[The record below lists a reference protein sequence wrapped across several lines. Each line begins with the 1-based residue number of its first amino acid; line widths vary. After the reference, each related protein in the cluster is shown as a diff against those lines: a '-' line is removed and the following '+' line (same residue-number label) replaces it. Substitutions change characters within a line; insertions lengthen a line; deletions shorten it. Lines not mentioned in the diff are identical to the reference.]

1 MKSNSTPESTEPISA
16 RFPALEEQEVVLTF
30 YAPDARQVG
39 VAGTFN
45 GWNPQANPLEHTA
58 AGEWSVRLMLKSGQY
73 EYRFVADGVW
83 ADEPLAAQRAAN
95 PFGGLNSVLNV
106 RLDDRTDLL

>member
-1 MKSNSTPESTEPISA
+1 MKSNPPLSTEPISA

-30 YAPDARQVG
+30 YAPEARRVE
-39 VAGTFN
+39 VAGSFN
-45 GWNPQANPLEHTA
+45 GWRPSANPLQHSGT
-58 AGEWSVRLMLKSGQY
+58 GEWSLRLMLKSGQY

-83 ADEPLAAQRAAN
+83 ADDPQATQRVAN
-95 PFGGLNSVLNV
+95 PYGGLNSVLTV

>member
-1 MKSNSTPESTEPISA
+1 MKPNSPEPTEPISE

-30 YAPDARQVG
+30 YAPDAHMVG
-39 VAGTFN
+39 VAGSFN
-45 GWNPQANPLEHTA
+45 DWNPLANPLEHTA
-58 AGEWSVRLMLKSGQY
+58 DGEWSIRLMLRSGQY

-83 ADEPLAAQRAAN
+83 ADDLQSAQRMAN
-95 PFGGLNSVLNV
+95 PFGGLNSVVNV

>member
-1 MKSNSTPESTEPISA
+1 MKTNSPPLTEPVSA

-30 YAPDARQVG
+30 YAPAARMVG
-39 VAGTFN
+39 VAGSFN
-45 GWNPQANPLEHTA
+45 DWNPQASPLEHTA
-58 AGEWSVRLMLKSGQY
+58 DGEWSIRLMLRSGQY

-83 ADEPLAAQRAAN
+83 DDDPQAVQRVAN
-95 PFGGLNSVLNV
+95 PYGGFNSVLNV

>member
-1 MKSNSTPESTEPISA
+1 MKSTPPQSTEPISA

-30 YAPDARQVG
+30 YAPSASRVG
-39 VAGTFN
+39 VAGSFN
-45 GWNPQANPLEHTA
+45 GWNPQANPLAHTA
-58 AGEWSVRLMLKSGQY
+58 AGEWSASLMLKSGQY

-83 ADEPLAAQRAAN
+83 ADDPQATQRVAN

>member
-1 MKSNSTPESTEPISA
+1 MKSNSPQPTQPISE

-30 YAPDARQVG
+30 FAPDARMVG
-39 VAGTFN
+39 VAGSFN
-45 GWNPQANPLEHTA
+45 DWNPLANPLEHTSV
-58 AGEWSVRLMLKSGQY
+58 GEWSVRLMLRSGQY

-83 ADEPLAAQRAAN
+83 ADDPQAGQRVAN
-95 PFGGLNSVLNV
+95 PYGGLNSVVNV